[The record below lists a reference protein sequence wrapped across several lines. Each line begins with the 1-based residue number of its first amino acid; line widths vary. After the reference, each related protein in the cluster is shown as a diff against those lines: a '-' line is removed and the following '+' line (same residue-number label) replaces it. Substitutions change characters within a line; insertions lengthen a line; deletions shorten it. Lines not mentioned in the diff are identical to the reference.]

1 MLKPCLFISIFLSY
15 VCWMPWIIECAMFK
29 KLAIL
34 FIASVLMS
42 CHYFF
47 IIASVI

>member
-1 MLKPCLFISIFLSY
+1 MSIFLSY
-15 VCWMPWIIECAMFK
+15 VCWLPWIIECAMFK

-42 CHYFF
+42 YHYFLF
-47 IIASVI
+47 IIAIVI